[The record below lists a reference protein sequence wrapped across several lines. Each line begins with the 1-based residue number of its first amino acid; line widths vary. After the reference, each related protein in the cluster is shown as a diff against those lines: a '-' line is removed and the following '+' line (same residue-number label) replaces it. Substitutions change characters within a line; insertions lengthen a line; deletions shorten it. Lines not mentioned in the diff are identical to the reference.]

1 MSDELVSQGDGIM
14 FRGHSHTVVGTGGSS
29 YLSLNQLCSYM
40 GMDSEGQRQSLER
53 KSWSK
58 GRTCVLQVQLEGDRQ
73 ARQHYLIDERI
84 VPMWIAN
91 ISTRHIRD
99 DVVRRTV
106 EQYQAEFADALYE
119 YVATGRVEPATLV
132 PQGAPG
138 WAVALYALVDQQV
151 AIEVEQ
157 RRQADQLREMS
168 AKMVAIEGAHDEFT
182 ALAYA
187 KLNDLPTS
195 RPYLARVGSA
205 ATRLMKQQGAKPHR
219 RQDATFGTV
228 NVYPMPI
235 LEEAFAATPAYGEA
249 S

>member
-1 MSDELVSQGDGIM
+1 MSNALAPRDGGIM
-14 FRGHSHTVVGTGGSS
+14 FRGHAHTVVSNGDAS
-29 YLSLNQLCSYM
+29 YLSLNQICAFM

-58 GRTCVLQVQLEGDRQ
+58 GRTCVLQVQLPGDRQ
-73 ARQHYLIDERI
+73 ARQHYLIEERI

-106 EQYQAEFADALYE
+106 EQYQAEFADVLYE
-119 YVATGRVEPATLV
+119 YAATGTAPVKASDSQAPA
-132 PQGAPG
+132 

-151 AIEVEQ
+151 AIEGEQ
-157 RRQADQLREMS
+157 RRQAEELREMS
-168 AKMVAIEGAHDEFT
+168 AKVSAIEGAHDEFT

-187 KLNDLPTS
+187 KLNDFPTG
-195 RPYLARVGSA
+195 RPYLARVGA
-205 ATRLMKQQGAKPHR
+205 AASRLMRDRGQTPHK
-219 RQDATFGTV
+219 RQDATFGTI
-228 NVYPMPI
+228 NVYPLGV
-235 LEEAFAATPAYGEA
+235 LEEAFAATPEYGEA